1 MQTSEIRSS
10 YLDFFGDRG
19 HRIVPSSPLIPHDD
33 PSVLFTVA
41 GMVQFKDA
49 LLGHEQRDYSRAVS
63 CQRCLRAGGKHN
75 DLENVGFTAR
85 HLTFFEMLGN
95 FSFGDYFKEEAIE
108 WAWTYVRKVLQ
119 FEKDRLWITVHPT
132 DDDARQIWTRKLGVT
147 SDRVIDH
154 PDNFWTMGDTGPCG
168 PCSEIFYDQGDKF
181 AGGPPGTKNE
191 DGDRFLEFWNLVFP
205 QFDRSADGEL
215 APLATPGVDTGMGLE
230 RVTALKQ
237 NVQSNYQIDIFRPIF
252 EKLAELSGNRNLGEV
267 QTQPSFRVI
276 ADHIRASA
284 FLISDGI
291 LPSREGRGYVL
302 RRIIRRAIRHGY
314 KQDLPNQFFHQLAE
328 PLVDTIG
335 GAYPQLAVASEQIIR
350 ALKKEEEQFST
361 TLQNGMNLLSNE
373 LKHVDM
379 GTLPGDVVFK
389 LYDTYGFPVDLTLD
403 ICQEHKVGI
412 DEAGYEQLMSQQ
424 RAQSRAGERFQE
436 KDLVLAL
443 EGTESIFE
451 GYTQLEVSAEV
462 NDIYLNEEGELKA
475 TPELTKGQRGALIL
489 NQTSF
494 YGEAGGQ
501 VGDVGEIRSDDSTFV
516 VTDTKLVNRLILHYG
531 YVEEGIFGRSD
542 KVLAKVDAVKRQDAA
557 RNHSATHLLHAALK
571 KVLGGHVQQRGS
583 LVEPDRLRFD
593 FSHDLPL
600 SNSEIEEIES
610 LVNEKISQNSAVCTD
625 VMPYDQAIDEGAV
638 ALFGEK
644 YGDHVRVLEMGRGFS
659 RELCGGTHVSSTAE
673 IGLFRV
679 ISHSGVAAG
688 TRRIEAVTGRQANL
702 WTKDHENLLVKVNDS
717 LQTNNDGLLDKVKG
731 LLEERNKLEREL
743 RAQSARSAG
752 DQAGILIQEA
762 EQLGSVNLISGSVE
776 GGSKSMMTVY
786 DNIKSRIESGVVLL
800 ATVDKDK
807 VNLVCGVTKD
817 LVGVVKANDLM
828 KKVAPIVGARGGG
841 KPEMSRAGGGTTVTG
856 INQFFD
862 SAKSEIATL
871 SQVAS

>member
-1 MQTSEIRSS
+1 
-10 YLDFFGDRG
+10 
-19 HRIVPSSPLIPHDD
+19 
-33 PSVLFTVA
+33 
-41 GMVQFKDA
+41 
-49 LLGHEQRDYSRAVS
+49 
-63 CQRCLRAGGKHN
+63 
-75 DLENVGFTAR
+75 
-85 HLTFFEMLGN
+85 
-95 FSFGDYFKEEAIE
+95 
-108 WAWTYVRKVLQ
+108 
-119 FEKDRLWITVHPT
+119 
-132 DDDARQIWTRKLGVT
+132 
-147 SDRVIDH
+147 
-154 PDNFWTMGDTGPCG
+154 
-168 PCSEIFYDQGDKF
+168 
-181 AGGPPGTKNE
+181 
-191 DGDRFLEFWNLVFP
+191 
-205 QFDRSADGEL
+205 
-215 APLATPGVDTGMGLE
+215 
-230 RVTALKQ
+230 
-237 NVQSNYQIDIFRPIF
+237 
-252 EKLAELSGNRNLGEV
+252 
-267 QTQPSFRVI
+267 
-276 ADHIRASA
+276 
-284 FLISDGI
+284 
-291 LPSREGRGYVL
+291 GYVL

-610 LVNEKISQNSAVCTD
+610 LVNEKISQNSPVCTD

-871 SQVAS
+871 SQMAS